1 MHNEISFGFP
11 NKIMPCARTTDTT
24 FSKGGVLPGYFR
36 VLPVARVQETAEP
49 IQPSSRINP

>member
-36 VLPVARVQETAEP
+36 VLPVAQVQETAEP
-49 IQPSSRINP
+49 IRSSSRINP